1 MAMTLRHS
9 LLTPT
14 LIFLSVLS
22 VLSVSSVCSTPR
34 QGVVIIC
41 AGDSITDSEYPRDLE
56 RLLGRDGV
64 RAKVLNYGRKGNT
77 SGEYLRFLEE
87 QKSSLAG
94 ERPDFILV
102 ELGTNDVRLDGDKTE
117 TPVFARNMR
126 AIIGIFQGFSNRT
139 GRNSV
144 ILLASIPPVPETVG
158 FPFGPAS
165 RDRITRE
172 INPLIRDLAR
182 EERLVFVDNYALF
195 FGAPELLPE
204 VHPSRDGYRRLARN
218 WYDALKP
225 LVQK

>member
-1 MAMTLRHS
+1 VIRSHARYRLFF
-9 LLTPT
+9 LALTV
-14 LIFLSVLS
+14 FV
-22 VLSVSSVCSTPR
+22 VCCFCFSPPR
-34 QGVVIIC
+34 QGVVILC
-41 AGDSITDSEYPRDLE
+41 AGDSITASEYPRDLE
-56 RLLGRDGV
+56 RLLARDGI

-77 SGEYLRFLEE
+77 SGEYLRFIEE
-87 QKSSLAG
+87 RKSSLAG
-94 ERPDFILV
+94 ERPDFILI
-102 ELGTNDVRLDGDKTE
+102 ELGTNDVRLDGDKVE
-117 TPVFARNMR
+117 TPAFARNMR
-126 AIIGIFQGFSNRT
+126 AIIGIFREFSNRT

-172 INPLIRDLAR
+172 INPLIRDIAR

-195 FGAPELLPE
+195 SGAPELLPE

-225 LVQK
+225 LLQK